1 MKRSKQNQMMHIG
14 NILNG
19 SIGEMR
25 TGSDGDM
32 TKIWALWRSAVGDAI
47 AQNARPAGFKGSLLL
62 VNVSNSAWL
71 QHLTFLKSEI
81 IIKLNKALDSERV
94 KELKFKIG
102 NINPP
107 GKIEGCL

>member
-1 MKRSKQNQMMHIG
+1 MRIG

-19 SIGEMR
+19 SIGGMR
-25 TGSDGDM
+25 TGADGDM
-32 TKIWALWRSAVGDAI
+32 AKIWALWRSAVGDAI
-47 AQNARPAGFKGSLLL
+47 AQNARPSGFKGSLLL
-62 VNVSNSAWL
+62 INVSNSAWL

-81 IIKLNKALDSERV
+81 IGKLNKALNAERV

-107 GKIEGCL
+107 GKY

>member
-1 MKRSKQNQMMHIG
+1 MKRPKQKNMMHIG

-19 SIGEMR
+19 SIGSLR
-25 TGSDGDM
+25 TGADGDM
-32 TKIWALWRSAVGDAI
+32 AKIWALWRYTVGDAI
-47 AQNARPAGFKGSLLL
+47 AENTRPAGFKGSLLL

-71 QHLTFLKSEI
+71 QHLTFLKTDLIS
-81 IIKLNKALDSERV
+81 KLNLALNREMV

-107 GKIEGCL
+107 EKRKYKL